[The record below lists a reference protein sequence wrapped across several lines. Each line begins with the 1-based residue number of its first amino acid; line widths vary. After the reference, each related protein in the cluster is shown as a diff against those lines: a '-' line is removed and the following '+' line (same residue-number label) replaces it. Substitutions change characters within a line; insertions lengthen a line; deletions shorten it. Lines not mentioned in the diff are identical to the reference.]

1 MIRAFEEK
9 GFRIECKSE
18 SFESWSD
25 NHSEHTLYI
34 KILQKNSF
42 RHNFKDLTKVCS
54 NLHSQPYLECT
65 QSEEPPF
72 STCLRS

>member
-9 GFRIECKSE
+9 GFRIESKKE

-25 NHSEHTLYI
+25 NHSENILYI

-42 RHNFKDLTKVCS
+42 RHIFKDLTKVCS
-54 NLHSQPYLECT
+54 NLHSQPYFEYT

-72 STCLRS
+72 STCLRA

>member
-18 SFESWSD
+18 SFKSWSD

-34 KILQKNSF
+34 KNTTEKLNQTYF
-42 RHNFKDLTKVCS
+42 QVCS
-54 NLHSQPYLECT
+54 NLHSQPYFECT
-65 QSEEPPF
+65 QSEELPF

>member
-9 GFRIECKSE
+9 VFRIEWKSE

-25 NHSEHTLYI
+25 NHSGHTLYI

-42 RHNFKDLTKVCS
+42 RHSFKDFTKVYS
-54 NLHSQPYLECT
+54 NLHSQTYFEYVH
-65 QSEEPPF
+65 SEEPPF
-72 STCLRS
+72 STCLRA

>member
-42 RHNFKDLTKVCS
+42 RHIFKDLTKVCS
-54 NLHSQPYLECT
+54 NLHSQPYFKFA
-65 QSEEPPF
+65 QSEKPPF
-72 STCLRS
+72 STCLRA